1 VDFLKEEKKS
11 TTDDL
16 SNMYPTLKIEYDE
29 YCGTVRDFIEP
40 MSFEDF
46 VEQSQESPDSQ
57 ITPIVPMNF
66 F

>member
-1 VDFLKEEKKS
+1 
-11 TTDDL
+11 
-16 SNMYPTLKIEYDE
+16 MYPTLKIEYDE